1 MKDSG
6 TVMDN
11 IGGYYNINEVIEHN
25 SVAVLLADIYI
36 VLMEVR

>member
-11 IGGYYNINEVIEHN
+11 IGGYYNINEVIKHN
-25 SVAVLLADIYI
+25 NVGCIAG
-36 VLMEVR
+36 